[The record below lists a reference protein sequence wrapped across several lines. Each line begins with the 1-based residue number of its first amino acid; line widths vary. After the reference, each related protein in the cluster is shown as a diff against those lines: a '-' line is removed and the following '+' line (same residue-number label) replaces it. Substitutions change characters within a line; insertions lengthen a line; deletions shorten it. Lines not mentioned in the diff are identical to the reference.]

1 MNTLNELS
9 PTWLSKT
16 AFASSIGTLC
26 PTKDNKILVFSD
38 SDTEKSDVFIG
49 RLLSDGTL
57 DRSFQGTGFIKHVF
71 PCVEGSLFFAL
82 SAHQQSDE
90 KIFLVGTIVGP
101 EALYPAAARFEDSGK
116 ADPSFGEG
124 GFAVFADKSVARKAG
139 AQTIADLRTL
149 REQPSNAHNVNA
161 SRLADGGYL
170 IASAEIGYLLGVTK
184 DGTLNTAFGDN
195 GYLRP
200 KLENAEVIE
209 LQSAMVFGERIYVV
223 GYVNASGVIACFTLD
238 GKRDDTFGEQ
248 GARSIPIADA
258 NHVRLTNLS
267 SAASLLNLIGFA
279 NTSTQRNGALLTR
292 LTTEGAL
299 DTSFNTG
306 KPVLLYPDGRQA
318 DCRHVASGQN
328 QSPDK
333 PIYIV
338 GQTTLQDQGDP
349 RFYAAAY
356 QANGS
361 LDNSFT
367 PGGWGLG
374 PGRSTALG
382 MYLGSQNNMLLCGT
396 ARDANGTYEG
406 FVASYTL
413 NGS

>member
-1 MNTLNELS
+1 MSTHNALS
-9 PTWLSKT
+9 PNWLTKT

-38 SDTEKSDVFIG
+38 SDTEKSEVFIG

-71 PCVEGSLFFAL
+71 PCAEGSLFFAL

-101 EALYPAAARFEDSGK
+101 EALYPAAARFQHSGK

-124 GFAVFADKSVARKAG
+124 GFAVFADKSVATKAG
-139 AQTIADLRTL
+139 AQTIAGIRTL
-149 REQPSNAHNVNA
+149 REQPSNAYNFNT

-170 IASAEIGYLLGVTK
+170 IASAEIGYLLSLK
-184 DGTLNTAFGDN
+184 EDGTLNTTFGDN
-195 GYLRP
+195 GYLLP
-200 KLENAEVIE
+200 QLENGEGIE
-209 LQSAMVFGERIYVV
+209 LQSAMVFDERIYAV

-248 GARSIPIADA
+248 GARSISLADA

-267 SAASLLNLIGFA
+267 NAESLFNLIGFA
-279 NTSTQRNGALLTR
+279 NTNARKNGALLTR

-306 KPVLLYPDGRQA
+306 KPVLLNPDGRQA
-318 DCRHVASGQN
+318 DCRHVASGKN
-328 QSPDK
+328 QAPDAS
-333 PIYIV
+333 IYIV

-349 RFYAAAY
+349 RYYAAAY
-356 QANGS
+356 CPDGA
-361 LDNSFT
+361 LDSSFT
-367 PGGWGLG
+367 LDGWGVG
-374 PGRSTALG
+374 PERSTVTG
-382 MYLGSQNNMLLCGT
+382 MYLDTQNNMLLCGT
-396 ARDANGTYEG
+396 TRDASGAYEG
-406 FVASYTL
+406 YVVSYSLNAS
-413 NGS
+413 